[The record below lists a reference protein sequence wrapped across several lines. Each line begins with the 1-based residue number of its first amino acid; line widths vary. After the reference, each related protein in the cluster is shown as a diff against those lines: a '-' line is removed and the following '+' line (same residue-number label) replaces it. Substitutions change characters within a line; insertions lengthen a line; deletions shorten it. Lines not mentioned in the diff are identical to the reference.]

1 MVRPSASTSLRPV
14 VSKREH
20 APYQPISPKKMG
32 PSKVAVV
39 QQFSCLGSMVVASD
53 DSETEFGW
61 QDWLSQMRRLYLHHT
76 EAHPAEELKERLG
89 LTTIEYYLWSY
100 LSMALWSRVLRYA
113 GHVVRM
119 QPDKLPLL
127 QMLGGGVV
135 EAIFT
140 MELPKR
146 HATSLAGSRFML
158 GGRQTANWRDQGSL
172 RLG

>member
-1 MVRPSASTSLRPV
+1 MNCWATVHTNGKTECVYVPLPV

-20 APYQPISPKKMG
+20 APDQPISPKKMG
-32 PSKVAVV
+32 PSKVAVA

-76 EAHPAEELKERLG
+76 EAHRTTAEELKERLG

-100 LSMALWSRVLRYA
+100 LVMVLWSRVLRYA

-119 QPDKLPLL
+119 QPDKLPKLL
-127 QMLGGGVV
+127 QMLGEVLL
-135 EAIFT
+135 EQF
-140 MELPKR
+140 
-146 HATSLAGSRFML
+146 
-158 GGRQTANWRDQGSL
+158 
-172 RLG
+172 